1 MSEFTIMK
9 NSCFNCFN
17 PSLYPPAN
25 PKLLSNLT
33 KLTLCLNDEIIF
45 KELSVDP
52 LSITTTSAC
61 LLECSMKSGRN
72 CLSQFS
78 PLKFNMQTAVL
89 ITRGL

>member
-1 MSEFTIMK
+1 MTK

-25 PKLLSNLT
+25 PKLLFNFTRLIFF
-33 KLTLCLNDEIIF
+33 LNDEITF
-45 KELSVDP
+45 NESSVDP

-61 LLECSMKSGRN
+61 LFECSMNSGRN
-72 CLSQFS
+72 CFNQFS

-89 ITRGL
+89 ISRGL